1 MRCPMESGRDG
12 LHWSL
17 PSKEHELLRNKAS
30 VSRLGLAGPG
40 RDEAM
45 ALQPRKAARSI
56 G

>member
-1 MRCPMESGRDG
+1 MD

-17 PSKEHELLRNKAS
+17 PPKEHELLRNKAG
-30 VSRLGLAGPG
+30 VSHLGLAGPG

-45 ALQPRKAARSI
+45 ALQPRNAALSI